1 MSYKYLDHGADI
13 GLEVTSNKLEEL
25 FGETGQAIF
34 SLMVDIDQI
43 QEEESLELELSGSDL
58 EDLLYEWLS
67 ELLSLS
73 NLKGQVYGKFSN
85 LNITETSSGYSLEGA
100 AEGEKIDPEKHELG
114 TEVKAV
120 TYQGLEINQTEDGW
134 RCRFVVDV

>member
-13 GLEVTSNKLEEL
+13 GLEVTSDSLEGL
-25 FGETGQAIF
+25 FSEAGKSIF
-34 SLMVDIDQI
+34 SLMVDIKGI
-43 QEEESLELELSGSDL
+43 QSEESLELELNEPDL

-73 NLKGQVYGKFSN
+73 NLKGQVYGEFPK
-85 LNITETSSGYSLEGA
+85 LTITETNSEYSLETVAG
-100 AEGEKIDPEKHELG
+100 GENIEPGKHKLG

-120 TYQGLEINQTEDGW
+120 TYQGLEINEIEDGW

>member
-1 MSYKYLDHGADI
+1 MSYKYLNHGADI
-13 GLEVTSNKLEEL
+13 GLEVKSASLEEL
-25 FGETGQAIF
+25 FQEAGKSLF
-34 SLMVDIDQI
+34 SLMVDVEQI
-43 QEEESLELELSGSDL
+43 QPEETLELQLSEVTL

-73 NLKGQVYGKFSN
+73 NLKGHLYGDFSK
-85 LNITETSSGYSLEGA
+85 LIIEKTRSGYRLE
-100 AEGEKIDPEKHELG
+100 AEVRGEKVNPEKHELG

-120 TYQGLEINQTEDGW
+120 TYQGLEINESEGDW

>member
-1 MSYKYLDHGADI
+1 MSFKYLDHGADI
-13 GLEVTSNKLEEL
+13 GLEVTNDSLEGL
-25 FGETGQAIF
+25 FSEAGRALF
-34 SLMVDIDQI
+34 SLMVDIEGI
-43 QEEESLELELSGSDL
+43 QRDESLELELSEQNL

-73 NLKGQVYGKFSN
+73 NLNGQVYGEFSKVT
-85 LNITETSSGYSLEGA
+85 ITEAVSGYGLEA
-100 AEGEKIDPEKHELG
+100 VARGENIDPEKHELG

-120 TYQGLEINQTEDGW
+120 TYQGLEINDTEDGW

>member
-1 MSYKYLDHGADI
+1 MSYEYLDHGADI
-13 GLEVTSNKLEEL
+13 GLEVRSDSLEGL
-25 FGETGQAIF
+25 FSEAGRSIF
-34 SLMVDIDQI
+34 SLMVDVENISSD
-43 QEEESLELELSGSDL
+43 EPLELKLDEQNL

-73 NLKGQVYGKFSN
+73 NLNGKVYGKFPKLTIRKKDSN
-85 LNITETSSGYSLEGA
+85 YSLEA
-100 AEGEKIDPEKHELG
+100 VARGENIDPKKHELG

-120 TYQGLEINQTEDGW
+120 TYQGLEINETEYGW